1 MPHVPALF
9 FREERSFMPTV
20 FDRLDRI
27 KPVYDFT
34 EKLLMIICKLL
45 LIADILIAS
54 YTVLGRYCTQLAHD
68 HPDALGW
75 LGFLKDPPWSEE
87 VILSCM
93 AYMAVLA
100 AALAIRHNAHI
111 RMTALDRYLP
121 GMVIKVLDIVADLAV
136 LALALVMLVVGWQYT
151 STLGSKGTYVSMPWL
166 SRFWMYLPVP
176 MAGLFMIVF
185 EIEALY
191 NHIKAFF
198 VKDGEKEGER

>member
-1 MPHVPALF
+1 
-9 FREERSFMPTV
+9 MPTV
-20 FDRLDRI
+20 FHQLDRI

-34 EKLLMIICKLL
+34 EKLLMFICKIL
-45 LIADILIAS
+45 LIVDILIAS
-54 YTVLGRYCTQLAHD
+54 YTVLGRYCTQLATD
-68 HPDALGW
+68 HPDTLGW
-75 LGFLKDPPWSEE
+75 LGIIKDPAWSEE

-100 AALAIRHNAHI
+100 AALAIRHNSHI

-121 GMVIKVLDIVADLAV
+121 DAVIKVLDIVADLAV
-136 LALALVMLVVGWQYT
+136 LALALVMLIVGWQYT

-185 EIEALY
+185 ELEALY

>member
-1 MPHVPALF
+1 MPSIF
-9 FREERSFMPTV
+9 TT
-20 FDRLDRI
+20 LDKI
-27 KPVYDFT
+27 KPVYDVT
-34 EKLLMIICKLL
+34 EKILMLICKIL
-45 LIADILIAS
+45 LIVDILIAS
-54 YTVLGRYCTQLAHD
+54 YTVLGRYCTELSHKYANLSF
-68 HPDALGW
+68 LGVI
-75 LGFLKDPPWSEE
+75 KDPAWSEE

-121 GMVIKVLDIVADLAV
+121 SMVVKVLDVVADVAV
-136 LALALVMLVVGWQYT
+136 MGLALIMLVVGWQYT
-151 STLGSKGTYVSMPWL
+151 TTLGARGTYVSMPWL

-185 EIEALY
+185 ELEAVY

-198 VKDGEKEGER
+198 VSDEGKEVQA

>member
-1 MPHVPALF
+1 MPSIF
-9 FREERSFMPTV
+9 TT
-20 FDRLDRI
+20 LDKI
-27 KPVYDFT
+27 KPVYNVT
-34 EKLLMIICKLL
+34 EKILMFICKIL
-45 LIADILIAS
+45 LIVDILIAS
-54 YTVLGRYCTQLAHD
+54 YTVLGRYCTELSHKFASLSF
-68 HPDALGW
+68 LGVI
-75 LGFLKDPPWSEE
+75 KDPAWSEE

-121 GMVIKVLDIVADLAV
+121 SVVVKVLDLVADVAV
-136 LALALVMLVVGWQYT
+136 MGLALIMLIVGWQYT
-151 STLGSKGTYVSMPWL
+151 TTLGARGTYVSMPWL

-185 EIEALY
+185 ELEAVY

-198 VKDGEKEGER
+198 VEDEKKEVQA

>member
-1 MPHVPALF
+1 MPSIF
-9 FREERSFMPTV
+9 TT
-20 FDRLDRI
+20 LDKI
-27 KPVYDFT
+27 KPVYNVT
-34 EKLLMIICKLL
+34 EKILMFICKIL
-45 LIADILIAS
+45 LIVDILIAS
-54 YTVLGRYCTQLAHD
+54 YTVLGRYCTELSHKFASLSF
-68 HPDALGW
+68 LGVI
-75 LGFLKDPPWSEE
+75 KDPAWSEE

-121 GMVIKVLDIVADLAV
+121 SVVVKVLDLVADVAV
-136 LALALVMLVVGWQYT
+136 MGLALIMLVVGWQYT
-151 STLGSKGTYVSMPWL
+151 TTLGARGTYVSMPWL

-185 EIEALY
+185 ELEAVY

-198 VKDGEKEGER
+198 VEDEKKEVQA

>member
-1 MPHVPALF
+1 MPSIF
-9 FREERSFMPTV
+9 TT
-20 FDRLDRI
+20 LDKI
-27 KPVYDFT
+27 KPVYNVT
-34 EKLLMIICKLL
+34 EKILMFICKIL
-45 LIADILIAS
+45 LIVDILIAS
-54 YTVLGRYCTQLAHD
+54 YTVLGRYCTELSHKYAS
-68 HPDALGW
+68 LS
-75 LGFLKDPPWSEE
+75 FLSVIKDPAWSEE

-121 GMVIKVLDIVADLAV
+121 SVVVKVLDIVADVAV
-136 LALALVMLVVGWQYT
+136 MGLALIMLVVGWQYT
-151 STLGSKGTYVSMPWL
+151 TTLGARGTYVSMPWL

-185 EIEALY
+185 ELEAVY

-198 VKDGEKEGER
+198 VEDEKKEVQA